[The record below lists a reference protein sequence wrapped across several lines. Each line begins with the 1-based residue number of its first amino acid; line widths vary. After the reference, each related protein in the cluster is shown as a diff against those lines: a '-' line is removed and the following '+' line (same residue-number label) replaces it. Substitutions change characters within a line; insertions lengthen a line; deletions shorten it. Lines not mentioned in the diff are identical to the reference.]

1 MTCKKKRKKTNKRE
15 PHPEVGGH
23 VLPFQFPHGQIVM
36 ALLCEEILWNFTSKI
51 WWFPYSIV
59 HTMIIWKCSK
69 VLVVPPK
76 KTLTRLYFQKYLLIM
91 KTTIA
96 TSRKAIQLDGNY
108 LKKKFCSK
116 FSWTKSNHTNRN
128 LTPGTAFP
136 YRAFKVFTRGYSY
149 WICPSWKWITVLLR
163 TRPPRNLL
171 TFTCK
176 GEEGEE
182 IVIFPLSHSKI

>member
-136 YRAFKVFTRGYSY
+136 YRAFKVFTEDTATGFVQAENESQSFCEPDHQEICWPSPARGR
-149 WICPSWKWITVLLR
+149 KVR
-163 TRPPRNLL
+163 
-171 TFTCK
+171 K
-176 GEEGEE
+176 
-182 IVIFPLSHSKI
+182 